1 MDIPALCFEENEKIN
16 ITEYTQICMLATE
29 AAIYMML
36 DKVQN
41 TAIEVSDTAAD
52 AAYGVGKKAGELL
65 CVAKLKIRIAE
76 TQAQVN
82 AALQELGELLYA
94 THTGNPTDSE
104 ILLQKLQEVDAL
116 KAQIAGLEAQIC
128 REEAAR
134 TCPVCAAPVQ
144 EGDAYCRECGS
155 KL

>member
-1 MDIPALCFEENEKIN
+1 MRK
-16 ITEYTQICMLATE
+16 
-29 AAIYMML
+29 
-36 DKVQN
+36 
-41 TAIEVSDTAAD
+41 
-52 AAYGVGKKAGELL
+52 
-65 CVAKLKIRIAE
+65 RRR
-76 TQAQVN
+76 QVN

-134 TCPVCAAPVQ
+134 TCPVCAAPSRR
-144 EGDAYCRECGS
+144 ATPIAGS
-155 KL
+155 AAPSSEPRLPPAPFTPSAPGARSPGCLAHRRRGIMSVPTHILGTGPRF